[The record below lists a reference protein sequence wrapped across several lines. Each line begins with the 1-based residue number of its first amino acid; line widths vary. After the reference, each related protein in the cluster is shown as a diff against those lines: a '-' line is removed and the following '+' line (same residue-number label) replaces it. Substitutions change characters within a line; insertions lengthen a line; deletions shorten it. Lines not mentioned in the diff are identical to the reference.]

1 MRRAVTAFGTL
12 CGLVLVILAGF
23 GVVLLGAN
31 GTWHAS
37 ARVPAGASAVLVDP
51 QLASVLGPEVSVRV
65 SAHEVAG
72 APVPLFVGRS
82 RPDDAVA
89 FVGVARHLR
98 ITGLDGAR
106 RLDTR
111 PVAGGPTMPRVG
123 SADIWH
129 SRVVG
134 DGKVE
139 QSVVARPGAESV
151 LIARPDGQPLP
162 QVDVRLGWT
171 NRWWYWIPA
180 LLLVSGLALL
190 AVCREPGRW
199 WSPAGGAPGAD
210 LRGGGRSRALPEPA
224 VPSARPQSASVGAVT
239 EPILGPASGPVAR
252 PAARRR
258 GGAPG
263 RRRAAPGSSRWR

>member
-1 MRRAVTAFGTL
+1 MRRAVMAFGTL

-23 GVVLLGAN
+23 GAVLLGAD

-37 ARVPAGASAVLVDP
+37 ARVPAGASAVVVDP
-51 QLASVLGPEVSVRV
+51 QLASVLGPQVSVRV

-82 RPDDAVA
+82 RPDDALA

-134 DGKVE
+134 AGKVE
-139 QSVVARPGAESV
+139 QSVVVRPGAESV

-190 AVCREPGRW
+190 AVCRVPGRW
-199 WSPAGGAPGAD
+199 RSPAGVADARSGAV
-210 LRGGGRSRALPEPA
+210 RSGPA
-224 VPSARPQSASVGAVT
+224 VISRSEPASVGAVT
-239 EPILGPASGPVAR
+239 EPVLGPVGESPTGTTAGPTT
-252 PAARRR
+252 RRR
-258 GGAPG
+258 SGAPG
-263 RRRAAPGSSRWR
+263 KRRAAPSPSRWR